1 MYQPV
6 NGMGT
11 MGRQSQCMCGMGQNA
26 WSRPQMPMPEGHGG
40 WNGGQSA
47 SEIFSEMPGSMSSQ
61 MPGNIQSGGGGHAQ
75 GNGNVSAGMMEPREH
90 VSAQEEGSLGQ
101 LDLSI
106 GLSPEAIEN
115 PTSLLEARLASLRH
129 LLSKLVGH
137 YVIATFLIGTQNSV
151 SWEGF
156 LHTVGNDFIVI
167 FQPDTGRYVTGD
179 MFSLKFVE
187 FSEEKGV
194 IPPCIGSRRR
204 DAQSIW

>member
-6 NGMGT
+6 NGMST
-11 MGRQSQCMCGMGQNA
+11 MGRQPSCMYGMGSAGWN
-26 WSRPQMPMPEGHGG
+26 RPEMQMPGG
-40 WNGGQSA
+40 TGSQSGGQSA
-47 SEIFSEMPGSMSSQ
+47 NEIFGEMPGSMSSQ
-61 MPGNIQSGGGGHAQ
+61 LPGNLQ
-75 GNGNVSAGMMEPREH
+75 GNANGNVPAGMMEH
-90 VSAQEEGSLGQ
+90 ISAPAEGDLRQ

-106 GLSPEAIEN
+106 GLPPEAIEN
-115 PTSLLEARLASLRH
+115 PTSLLEARQASLRS
-129 LLSKLVGH
+129 LLMKLVGH

-156 LHTVGNDFIVI
+156 LHTVGNDFVVI

-187 FSEEKGV
+187 FYEEKGV

-204 DAQSIW
+204 DAQNIW

>member
-1 MYQPV
+1 MQ
-6 NGMGT
+6 
-11 MGRQSQCMCGMGQNA
+11 
-26 WSRPQMPMPEGHGG
+26 
-40 WNGGQSA
+40 
-47 SEIFSEMPGSMSSQ
+47 
-61 MPGNIQSGGGGHAQ
+61 
-75 GNGNVSAGMMEPREH
+75 
-90 VSAQEEGSLGQ
+90 Q

-106 GLSPEAIEN
+106 GLPQEAIEN

-137 YVIATFLIGTQNSV
+137 YVIVTFLIGTQNSV

-167 FQPDTGRYVTGD
+167 FQPDTGRYITGD

-187 FSEEKGV
+187 FYEEKGV

-204 DAQSIW
+204 DAQNMW

>member
-1 MYQPV
+1 MYQPS
-6 NGMGT
+6 NGMGDA
-11 MGRQSQCMCGMGQNA
+11 MGRTPQCMCGMGQNA
-26 WSRPQMPMPEGHGG
+26 WKRPEIPGVPGG
-40 WNGGQSA
+40 WSGGQSA
-47 SEIFSEMPGSMSSQ
+47 SEIFGEMPGSMSSQ
-61 MPGNIQSGGGGHAQ
+61 MPGNVQSGGNGHAQ
-75 GNGNVSAGMMEPREH
+75 GSGNVSAGMMEPREH
-90 VSAQEEGSLGQ
+90 ISTQEKGNLRQ
-101 LDLSI
+101 LDLST
-106 GLSPEAIEN
+106 GLPPEAIEN
-115 PTSLLEARLASLRH
+115 PTSILEARLASLRH

-194 IPPCIGSRRR
+194 IPPSIEIGR
-204 DAQSIW
+204 AHV